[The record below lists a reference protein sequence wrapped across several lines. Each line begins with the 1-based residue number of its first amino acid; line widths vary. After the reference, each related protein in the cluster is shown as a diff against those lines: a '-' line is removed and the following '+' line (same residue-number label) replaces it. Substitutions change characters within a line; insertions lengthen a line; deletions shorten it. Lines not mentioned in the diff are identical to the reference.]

1 MNALRVALGIN
12 SGNAIFIVAFV
23 ALCGARQTHF
33 SREELGTNSLSQSLS
48 VKPQGCLPGRQP
60 SQSRLAPCQ
69 LPRRGSFGYLPVS
82 TKALPKGEL
91 ARERL
96 RGFSLLKAGRSFL
109 RSAALSQKA
118 ALQMSSPSTTPPMKM
133 GYRNARRR
141 SDIPKFK
148 IILPLTMPE
157 AQRRAF

>member
-1 MNALRVALGIN
+1 MEPCAAAPFAYGV
-12 SGNAIFIVAFV
+12 F
-23 ALCGARQTHF
+23 
-33 SREELGTNSLSQSLS
+33 LSQLLFWLA
-48 VKPQGCLPGRQP
+48 GLP
-60 SQSRLAPCQ
+60 SQSK
-69 LPRRGSFGYLPVS
+69 PVGFANFPKGDGKPS
-82 TKALPKGEL
+82 QALP
-91 ARERL
+91 RL
-96 RGFSLLKAGRSFL
+96 RGFNLLKAGRSFL

-148 IILPLTMPE
+148 IILPLTMPR